1 MVHNR
6 CPFCDHANP
15 PDAAFCAHCGAQVDL
30 APCPKCGAVNKL
42 SASVCYQCH
51 ADLSRR
57 EAAESSP
64 PAEPAPA
71 PSRSRRT
78 MERVA
83 GVAAVVLIVT
93 IAWVASRGTSLPA
106 APPAAGVGAAGV
118 TVPAKDGP
126 GAGASAVEAKASLP
140 PVASQGPKAEPG
152 GAGTANQEKSPSASG
167 RAAASVGRVAL
178 PPRDVAS
185 ERDTAPSRDPDPGT
199 TPAAARA
206 ARTVAPAAVPCTVA
220 KEALGLCVLKDF
232 ERPAPVAAVPSAPK
246 PAAKDSP
253 RPEACTE
260 AVAALGL
267 CAPGTTPGRP

>member
-1 MVHNR
+1 MVPNR

-57 EAAESSP
+57 EVAEPATS
-64 PAEPAPA
+64 AEPAPS

-78 MERVA
+78 MERAA
-83 GVAAVVLIVT
+83 GVAAVLLIVA

-106 APPAAGVGAAGV
+106 APPAAGAGEAIV
-118 TVPAKDGP
+118 KVPAKDAP

-140 PVASQGPKAEPG
+140 PAVSPGSKAEPG
-152 GAGTANQEKSPSASG
+152 GAAPATQEKPPLPSG
-167 RAAASVGRVAL
+167 RTTTSVGRVAV
-178 PPRDVAS
+178 PPRNPAGESDPTPAR
-185 ERDTAPSRDPDPGT
+185 EPDPGT
-199 TPAAARA
+199 APAAARA
-206 ARTVAPAAVPCTVA
+206 ARTVAPAVVPCTVA
-220 KEALGLCVLKDF
+220 KEALGLCVLKDG
-232 ERPAPVAAVPSAPK
+232 ERPAPVAAVPSAAK